1 MVGTFGTDE
10 QPLTVGDLLEELC
23 DLPLDTVIYVSSS
36 DRLAAQACENV
47 QLLLADGFI
56 YGVMLS

>member
-23 DLPLDTVIYVSSS
+23 DLPLDTVIYVNSS
-36 DRLAAQACENV
+36 DRLTAQACENV